1 MRNLSK
7 FAALFIA
14 VSAAAVFAFVPPLV
28 SFQGRINGSGG
39 GALTDTVAIT
49 FTIYNNPSGS
59 GIAEWTETHPAVP
72 VISGLFTVM
81 LGSFTPLEEDVFD
94 VNVALD
100 RYLAISVSGGPIL
113 QPLQKIATVPYALRV
128 ATVDDASGGVID
140 GKLAI
145 GKTNS
150 NPGNFAFVAGD
161 GNSAA
166 GAASSVTGGVQNV
179 ASGTR
184 SHVGGG
190 LSNVASGTTAT
201 IGGGEDNSAD
211 TTNATVGGGEN
222 NTASESHAVVAGGS
236 SNTASGDRGAVLGG
250 NGNLSSGAFSTVGAG
265 FDNEASGDRSVVVG
279 GEKNSA
285 RGTMT
290 FVGGGGGSSLASDS
304 NSALGDYSTIV
315 GGKGQLAAGEGAF
328 AGGGG
333 YNRARGAFSF
343 IGGGGGA
350 SAADSNSSSGPF
362 SAVAGGAR
370 NTSGNEGSFVGGGG
384 SNRAF
389 GDYSFVGGGRNN
401 RAHGDYSFIGGG
413 GGPAIA
419 DSNSATGNSSVVVGG
434 ERNIAS
440 GDEGFV
446 GAGHA
451 NVASFLQSA
460 VVAGAGNTASGPQS
474 FVGAG
479 RTNRARGLLSF
490 VGGGGDPQASP
501 GDSNVA
507 FGTGSVVVG
516 GQDNIAAG
524 RMATIP
530 GGISN
535 RAQGAF
541 SFAAGNQAQAL
552 HGGAFVWGDSTDAVF
567 ASTANNQF
575 LVRASGGMGVGTNAP
590 EANLH
595 VFKGS
600 AGTVTSISGTI
611 ATLENNATAYLSIL
625 APNASATGVLFGN
638 PFDNVDGGIIYNG
651 TQSLRG
657 LNFRTHGGAI
667 RMVIDSLGNVGLGDN
682 TPEERLK
689 VTGNIL
695 ATGNVCAS
703 NIACPSDARLK
714 TNVATLDDALAMI
727 GQLRGVRYEW
737 KRNLPDGREFGSGE
751 QIGLIAQEV
760 QQVVPQAVIKGS
772 DGYYAVDYARLVPLL
787 IQGMKEQ
794 QLQLDEQRQQIA
806 KLMKLMEQAVQ

>member
-28 SFQGRINGSGG
+28 SFQGRINDSGG

-72 VISGLFTVM
+72 VINGLFTVM

-94 VNVALD
+94 VNAALD

-145 GKTNS
+145 GKTNT
-150 NPGNFAFVAGD
+150 NAGNFAFVAGD

-179 ASGTR
+179 ASGTG

-265 FDNEASGDRSVVVG
+265 FGNEASGDRSVVVG

-290 FVGGGGGSSLASDS
+290 FVGGGGGSFPASDS

-328 AGGGG
+328 VGGGG

-350 SAADSNSSSGPF
+350 SAADSNSSLGES
-362 SAVAGGAR
+362 STIAGGTR
-370 NTSGNEGSFVGGGG
+370 NTAGGEGSVVTGGGHNSALGGYSFVGGGG
-384 SNRAF
+384 
-389 GDYSFVGGGRNN
+389 
-401 RAHGDYSFIGGG
+401 
-413 GGPAIA
+413 GPNLIYA
-419 DSNSATGNSSVVVGG
+419 NSATGGISAVVGG
-434 ERNIAS
+434 ERNSAT
-440 GDEGFV
+440 GVGAFV
-446 GAGHA
+446 GAGQT
-451 NVASFLQSA
+451 NLASSFRSA
-460 VVAGAGNTASGPQS
+460 VVAGNDNSASGS
-474 FVGAG
+474 DAFVGAG
-479 RTNRARGLLSF
+479 RSAKARGALSF
-490 VGGGGDPQASP
+490 VGGGGNSA
-501 GDSNVA
+501 GFELDSNVA
-507 FGTGSVVVG
+507 LGVASVVVG

-530 GGISN
+530 GGFSN

-541 SFAAGNQAQAL
+541 SFAAGKQAQAL
-552 HGGAFVWGDSTDAVF
+552 HGGTFVWGDSTNSNFV
-567 ASTANNQF
+567 STASNQF

-595 VFKGS
+595 VFKAS

-689 VTGNIL
+689 VAGNIL

-714 TNVATLDDALAMI
+714 TNVETLEDALAMI

-737 KRNLPDGREFGSGE
+737 ERNLPDGREFGSGE

-760 QQVVPQAVIKGS
+760 QQVVPQAVINGS

>member
-28 SFQGRINGSGG
+28 SFQGRITDSGG

-49 FTIYNNPSGS
+49 FTIYDNSSGS

-72 VISGLFTVM
+72 VINGLFTVM

-94 VNVALD
+94 INVALD

-113 QPLQKIATVPYALRV
+113 QPLQKIAAVPYALRV

-150 NPGNFAFVAGD
+150 NAGNFAFVAGD

-166 GAASSVTGGVQNV
+166 GAASSVTGGIQNV
-179 ASGTR
+179 ASGAR

-190 LSNVASGTTAT
+190 RGN
-201 IGGGEDNSAD
+201 IAD

-265 FDNEASGDRSVVVG
+265 FGNKASGDRSVVVG

-315 GGKGQLAAGEGAF
+315 GGKGQLAVGEGAF

-350 SAADSNSSSGPF
+350 TAADSNSSLGES
-362 SAVAGGAR
+362 STIAGGTS
-370 NTSGNEGSFVGGGG
+370 NTAGGEGSVVTGGGHNSALGQYSFVGGGG
-384 SNRAF
+384 
-389 GDYSFVGGGRNN
+389 
-401 RAHGDYSFIGGG
+401 
-413 GGPAIA
+413 GPATLYA
-419 DSNSATGNSSVVVGG
+419 NSATSGISAVVGG
-434 ERNIAS
+434 ERNSATGVGS
-440 GDEGFV
+440 FV
-446 GAGHA
+446 GAGQT
-451 NVASFLQSA
+451 NVASSFRSA
-460 VVAGAGNTASGPQS
+460 VVAGNDNSASGS
-474 FVGAG
+474 DAFVGAG
-479 RTNRARGLLSF
+479 RSAKARGALSF
-490 VGGGGDPQASP
+490 VGGGGNSA
-501 GDSNVA
+501 GFELDSNVA
-507 FGTGSVVVG
+507 FGTASVVVG
-516 GQDNIAAG
+516 GQNNIAAG

-530 GGISN
+530 GGLSN
-535 RAQGAF
+535 RAQGAY
-541 SFAAGNQAQAL
+541 SFAAGQRAQAL
-552 HGGAFVWGDSTDAVF
+552 HGGTFVWGDSTNSDFV
-567 ASTANNQF
+567 STASNQF

-600 AGTVTSISGTI
+600 AGTVTTFGGTV
-611 ATLENNATAYLSIL
+611 ATLENSSTAYLSIL
-625 APNASATGVLFGN
+625 APSASATGVVFGS
-638 PFDNVDGGIIYNG
+638 PLDNLDGAIIYNG
-651 TQSLRG
+651 AQSLRG
-657 LNFRTHGGAI
+657 LNFRTHGGTI
-667 RMVIDSLGNVGLGDN
+667 RMVIDSLGNVGVGDS
-682 TPEERLK
+682 TPEEKLK
-689 VTGNIL
+689 VAGNIL
-695 ATGNVCAS
+695 ATGTVCAS

-714 TNVATLDDALAMI
+714 TNVETLDDALAKI

-737 KRNLPDGREFGSGE
+737 KRNLPDGRELGSGE

-760 QQVVPQAVIKGS
+760 QQVVPQAVIQGK

-794 QLQLDEQRQQIA
+794 QLQLNEQRQQIA
-806 KLMKLMEQAVQ
+806 KLVKLMEQAVQ